1 MHEAVS
7 DVLLDR
13 AREADGINRM
23 VLVSLL
29 AHTILIAAL
38 VVMPAS
44 WRSSSRSA
52 DVTPMMITLSNAGT
66 GPDAGGLNPISGR
79 PVQEQAPVE
88 AKPAPVAPPAP
99 KAPEMVA
106 PEPAAKVT
114 PKVPPKRVEKPLDK
128 SSARKP
134 TTRPEVK
141 AGAARNDT
149 GAAPIPFG
157 GLTRPS
163 GGGVSSG
170 SAFTDYANFCCPAYL
185 NQMAELIKRNWNQSQ
200 GASGQVQMKFT
211 IRRDGSVVDVAV
223 EKPSNISF
231 LDLESQRAI
240 LKTATLP
247 PLPREFTESTLTVHL
262 IFDYHR

>member
-13 AREADGINRM
+13 AREVDGISRM

-44 WRSSSRSA
+44 WRSPSTSA

-66 GPDAGGLNPISGR
+66 GPEAGGLTPISGR
-79 PVQEQAPVE
+79 PVQEEAPAE
-88 AKPAPVAPPAP
+88 SKPAPIAPPAP

-114 PKVPPKRVEKPLDK
+114 PKVPPKRVEKPVDK

-134 TTRPEVK
+134 TTGPEVK
-141 AGAARNDT
+141 AGDARADT
-149 GAAPIPFG
+149 GGAPIPFG

-163 GGGVSSG
+163 GSGAASG
-170 SAFTDYANFCCPAYL
+170 SPFTDYANFCCPAYL
-185 NQMAELIKRNWNQSQ
+185 NQMAELIKRNWNQNQ
-200 GASGQVQMKFT
+200 GATGQVQMKFT
-211 IRRDGSVVDVAV
+211 IRRDGAVVDVTV
-223 EKPSNISF
+223 EKPSNISL
-231 LDLESQRAI
+231 LDFESQRAI

-247 PLPREFTESTLTVHL
+247 PLPREFTENTLTVHL
-262 IFDYHR
+262 IFEYHR

>member
-29 AHTILIAAL
+29 AHTVVIAAL

-44 WRSSSRSA
+44 WRSPSTSA

-66 GPDAGGLNPISGR
+66 GPDAGGRNPISGR
-79 PVQEQAPVE
+79 PVQEEAPVE
-88 AKPAPVAPPAP
+88 SKPAPIAPPAP

-106 PEPAAKVT
+106 PEPAAKPT
-114 PKVPPKRVEKPLDK
+114 PKVPPKPVEKPVDK

-134 TTRPEVK
+134 TTGPEVK

-149 GAAPIPFG
+149 GGAPIPFG

-163 GGGVSSG
+163 GGGVASG

-185 NQMAELIKRNWNQSQ
+185 NQMAELIKRNWNQNQ
-200 GASGQVQMKFT
+200 GATGQVQMKFT
-211 IRRDGSVVDVAV
+211 IRRDGTVGDVTI
-223 EKPSNISF
+223 EKPSNISM
-231 LDLESQRAI
+231 LDFESQRAI

-247 PLPREFTESTLTVHL
+247 PLPREFTENTLTVHL
-262 IFDYHR
+262 IFEYHR

>member
-23 VLVSLL
+23 VLLSLL

-44 WRSSSRSA
+44 WRSPSTSA

-66 GPDAGGLNPISGR
+66 GPDAGGLTPISGR
-79 PVQEQAPVE
+79 PVQEEAPAE
-88 AKPAPVAPPAP
+88 SKPAPIAPPAP

-106 PEPAAKVT
+106 PEPAAKPT
-114 PKVPPKRVEKPLDK
+114 PKVPPKRVEKPVDK

-134 TTRPEVK
+134 TTGPEVK
-141 AGAARNDT
+141 AGVARADT
-149 GAAPIPFG
+149 GGAPIPFG

-163 GGGVSSG
+163 GGGVASG

-185 NQMAELIKRNWNQSQ
+185 NQMAELIKRNWNQNQ
-200 GASGQVQMKFT
+200 GATGQVQMKFT
-211 IRRDGSVVDVAV
+211 IRRDGTVGDVTI
-223 EKPSNISF
+223 EKPSNISM
-231 LDLESQRAI
+231 LDFESQRAI

-247 PLPREFTESTLTVHL
+247 PLPREFTENTLTVHL
-262 IFDYHR
+262 IFEYHR

>member
-29 AHTILIAAL
+29 AHTILIATL

-44 WRSSSRSA
+44 WRAPSRSA
-52 DVTPMMITLSNAGT
+52 DVTPMMISLSNAGT
-66 GPDAGGLNPISGR
+66 GPDAGGLTPISGR
-79 PVQEQAPVE
+79 PVQEEAPAVS
-88 AKPAPVAPPAP
+88 KPAPIAPPAP

-114 PKVPPKRVEKPLDK
+114 PRVPPKRVEKPVDK

-134 TTRPEVK
+134 TTGPEVK
-141 AGAARNDT
+141 AGDARADT
-149 GAAPIPFG
+149 GGAPIAFG

-163 GGGVSSG
+163 GGGAGANNVM
-170 SAFTDYANFCCPAYL
+170 TDYANFCCPAYL
-185 NQMAELIKRNWNQSQ
+185 NEMVDLIKRNWNQNQ
-200 GASGQVQMKFT
+200 GASGQVQVKFT
-211 IRRDGSVVDVAV
+211 IRRDGIVSDVQV
-223 EKPSNISF
+223 EKPSGISM
-231 LDLESQRAI
+231 LDLESQRAV
-240 LKTATLP
+240 LKARALP
-247 PLPREFTESTLTVHL
+247 PLPREFTENTLTVHL